1 MKNISGKGNYLEIYE
16 NASKET
22 VTDTSNTQE
31 IKLNDADVKL
41 LIESY
46 ETMCKETERLY
57 NIKTLKELHD
67 ININLWTL
75 KNSIS
80 KLVEHIEKN

>member
-1 MKNISGKGNYLEIYE
+1 LEIYE
-16 NASKET
+16 NGSKET